1 MKEITD
7 HLKRTI
13 AYAYPPKRIISLVP
27 AITETMC
34 HLGLK
39 ENIVGRTRFC
49 VFPNEMKKVRNVGG
63 TKDIKM
69 NRIHEL
75 NPDLIIAEK
84 EENTKEIVETLE
96 VDYPVFVFEIQTI
109 NDVLKMINDIGLLTN
124 CHQRAKKLQTDIVD
138 ALQALP
144 YVNGKRIAYVIWKKP
159 YMVVGKHTYIQS
171 LLDTMGFI
179 NPFTSFPGRYP
190 IVSIKDLQNASLDYI
205 FLATEPYPYRE
216 KHLQEFTDMLPN
228 TTPMIINGEMFW
240 YGAKMIQAVKYFQET
255 FKHL

>member
-1 MKEITD
+1 
-7 HLKRTI
+7 
-13 AYAYPPKRIISLVP
+13 
-27 AITETMC
+27 
-34 HLGLK
+34 
-39 ENIVGRTRFC
+39 
-49 VFPNEMKKVRNVGG
+49 RNVGG

-138 ALQALP
+138 AFLAFP

-216 KHLQEFTDMLPN
+216 KHLQEFTDTLRN
-228 TTPMIINGEMFW
+228 TTRIISKHKTFW
-240 YGAKMIQAVKYFQET
+240 YVQKIIQYKKLFEKT
-255 FKHL
+255 LKFF